1 MPECPS
7 NDPQLLLLIGYVFL
21 CTRDR
26 NLQCTV
32 DTEISSTVSFRS
44 LPRCVDMVTIVA
56 LLHQASISGANLGFR
71 FGAFDRAQLQNV
83 RRGRSCLE
91 KVPVQGFDPQS
102 RTSAIPSSQVARG
115 CKDAP
120 RAAPAHQAC
129 RQKLWFWGLRLHRV
143 SNLVWMFVFQPQVFA
158 LVYATLFVRKAV
170 SIQK

>member
-1 MPECPS
+1 MVLPYPPHLIDSFGLCLLPQVPECPS

-44 LPRCVDMVTIVA
+44 LARCVDMVTIVA

-83 RRGRSCLE
+83 RRAGAAWKRYLCRGSIPSQGHLPYLPPRWRADAKMLHELRQRIKRAVRSC
-91 KVPVQGFDPQS
+91 GFGGFGC
-102 RTSAIPSSQVARG
+102 TGSQ
-115 CKDAP
+115 
-120 RAAPAHQAC
+120 
-129 RQKLWFWGLRLHRV
+129 
-143 SNLVWMFVFQPQVFA
+143 
-158 LVYATLFVRKAV
+158 
-170 SIQK
+170 I